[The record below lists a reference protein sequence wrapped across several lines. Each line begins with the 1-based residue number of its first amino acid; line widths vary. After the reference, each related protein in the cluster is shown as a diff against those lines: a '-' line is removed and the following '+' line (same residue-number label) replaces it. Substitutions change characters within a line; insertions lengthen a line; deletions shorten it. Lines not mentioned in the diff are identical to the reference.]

1 MSLKPTI
8 GIETHIE
15 LNTNT
20 KMFCRCGVVDTEEPN
35 ISLCP
40 TCLGLPGA
48 LPVPNKKA
56 IEYITLLALS
66 TGCEITRKGMF
77 HRKNYFY
84 PDLPKNYQISQF
96 DLPVGLNGEL
106 EIIIEEGTDYIQ
118 IERVHMEE
126 DTGKSSHSGTGRIE
140 SATCTELDFNRSGVP
155 LVEIVTK
162 PVITSSKQAVAYIE
176 ELRQLSI
183 DLNIS
188 EGRLEKGNLRF
199 DANISVAPEDSN
211 ELGTKVEIK
220 NMNSLRSLERAIDY
234 EIQRQT
240 KAVEDGVD
248 IIQETR
254 HWDENKEVTSTMRSK
269 EGSADYRYFSDPDLP
284 NMYLSENFIDQVRSS
299 MPKLPKEQREELEST
314 GLSLKQANIL
324 SKSDEW
330 IKSLYFKVH
339 KQTNDSEASYNW
351 ITGELQGQMRKAN
364 IERLPEWF
372 SYEYLSEII
381 DLIKSSKISFT
392 SAKIILSELL
402 EKDSTPNEVAEQN
415 NLFQEN
421 DTEKISEMIV
431 QILEENQDVVERIK
445 SGEDKL
451 VGFLVGQLMKQSN
464 GSVNPGMAKE
474 LLLKKIED

>member
-140 SATCTELDFNRSGVP
+140 SATSTALDFNRSGVP

-240 KAVEDGVD
+240 KAVEDGVE

-284 NMYLSENFIDQVRSS
+284 NMYLSEDFIDQVRSS

>member
-1 MSLKPTI
+1 MEI
-8 GIETHIE
+8 VIDE
-15 LNTNT
+15 
-20 KMFCRCGVVDTEEPN
+20 
-35 ISLCP
+35 
-40 TCLGLPGA
+40 
-48 LPVPNKKA
+48 NK
-56 IEYITLLALS
+56 
-66 TGCEITRKGMF
+66 
-77 HRKNYFY
+77 
-84 PDLPKNYQISQF
+84 
-96 DLPVGLNGEL
+96 
-106 EIIIEEGTDYIQ
+106 DYIQ

-126 DTGKSSHSGTGRIE
+126 DTGKSSHSGSGRIE
-140 SATCTELDFNRSGVP
+140 SATSTALDFNRSGVP

-162 PVITSSKQAVAYIE
+162 PVISSSKQAVAYIE

-199 DANISVAPEDSN
+199 DANISVAPEDST

-240 KAVEDGVD
+240 KALEEGIEIV
-248 IIQETR
+248 QETR
-254 HWDENKEVTSTMRSK
+254 HWDENKEITSTMRSK

-284 NMYLSENFIDQVRSS
+284 NMFLSEEFIKEVETL
-299 MPKLPKEQREELEST
+299 MPLLPKAQREELMTT
-314 GLSLKQANIL
+314 GLSLSQSNIL

-330 IKSLYFKVH
+330 IKKLYVKVFD
-339 KQTNDSEASYNW
+339 QTKDSVASFNW

-364 IERLPEWF
+364 IEVLPEWF
-372 SYEYLSEII
+372 NDEYLPEII
-381 DLIKSSKISFT
+381 ELIKSDKISFT
-392 SAKIILSELL
+392 SAKIILTEILTTNT
-402 EKDSTPNEVAEQN
+402 TPSKVAEQK

-421 DTEKISEMIV
+421 DSEKISEMIN
-431 QILEENQDVVERIK
+431 QIIQENQDIVDRIK

-474 LLLKKIED
+474 LLLKELED

>member
-1 MSLKPTI
+1 
-8 GIETHIE
+8 
-15 LNTNT
+15 
-20 KMFCRCGVVDTEEPN
+20 
-35 ISLCP
+35 
-40 TCLGLPGA
+40 
-48 LPVPNKKA
+48 
-56 IEYITLLALS
+56 
-66 TGCEITRKGMF
+66 MF

-106 EIIIEEGTDYIQ
+106 EIVIGENKDYIQ

-126 DTGKSSHSGTGRIE
+126 DTGKSSHSGSGRIE
-140 SATCTELDFNRSGVP
+140 SATSTALDFNRSGVP

-162 PVITSSKQAVAYIE
+162 PVISSSKQAVAYIE

-199 DANISVAPEDSN
+199 DANISVAPEDST

-240 KAVEDGVD
+240 KALEDGVE
-248 IIQETR
+248 IVQETR

-284 NMYLSENFIDQVRSS
+284 NMFLSDEFIKEVETL
-299 MPKLPKEQREELEST
+299 MPLLPKAQREELMTT
-314 GLSLKQANIL
+314 GLSLSQSNIL
-324 SKSDEW
+324 SKSDDW
-330 IKSLYFKVH
+330 IKKLYVKVFD
-339 KQTNDSEASYNW
+339 QTKDSIASYNW

-364 IERLPEWF
+364 IEVLPEWF
-372 SYEYLSEII
+372 NDDYLSEII
-381 DLIKSSKISFT
+381 ELIKSNKISFT
-392 SAKIILSELL
+392 SAKIILTEILTT
-402 EKDSTPNEVAEQN
+402 ETTPSKVAEQK

-421 DTEKISEMIV
+421 DTEKISEMIN
-431 QILEENQDVVERIK
+431 QIIKENEDIVDRIK

-451 VGFLVGQLMKQSN
+451 VGFLVGQLMKESN

-474 LLLKKIED
+474 LLLKELEG

>member
-140 SATCTELDFNRSGVP
+140 SATSTALDFNRSGVP

-240 KAVEDGVD
+240 KAVEDGVE

-284 NMYLSENFIDQVRSS
+284 NMYISEDFIDQVRSS

-339 KQTNDSEASYNW
+339 KKTNDSEASYNW

>member
-1 MSLKPTI
+1 MTLQPTI

-66 TGCEITRKGMF
+66 TGCEITTKGMF

-96 DLPVGLNGEL
+96 DLPVGLNGQL
-106 EIIIEEGTDYIQ
+106 EIVIDESTDFIQ

-126 DTGKSSHSGTGRIE
+126 DTGKSTHSGTGRIE
-140 SATCTELDFNRSGVP
+140 SATSTALDFNRSGVP

-199 DANISVAPEDSN
+199 DANISVAPEDSK

-234 EIQRQT
+234 EIQRQS
-240 KAVEDGVD
+240 KAVHDGVE

-284 NMYLSENFIDQVRSS
+284 NMYLSKDFVDQVKSS
-299 MPKLPKEQREELEST
+299 MPQLPNEQREELINT
-314 GLSLKQANIL
+314 GLSLIQSNIL

-339 KQTNDSEASYNW
+339 QQTKDSEGSYNW

-372 SYEYLSEII
+372 SHNYLSEII
-381 DLIKSSKISFT
+381 DLIKNSKISFT
-392 SAKIILSELL
+392 SAKIILSQLL
-402 EKDSTPNEVAEQN
+402 EEDSTPNEIAEQK

-421 DTEKISEMIV
+421 DTEKISEMIL
-431 QILEENQDVVERIK
+431 QILEENQEVVDRIK

>member
-140 SATCTELDFNRSGVP
+140 SATSTALDFNRSGVP

-240 KAVEDGVD
+240 KAVEDGVE

-284 NMYLSENFIDQVRSS
+284 NMYLSEDFIDQVRSS

-464 GSVNPGMAKE
+464 GSINPGMAKE

>member
-20 KMFCRCGVVDTEEPN
+20 KMFCRCGVVDTEKPN

-140 SATCTELDFNRSGVP
+140 SATSTALDFNRSGVP

>member
-140 SATCTELDFNRSGVP
+140 SATSTALDFNRSGVP

-176 ELRQLSI
+176 ELRQLSM

-240 KAVEDGVD
+240 KAVEDGVE

-330 IKSLYFKVH
+330 IKSLYFEVH

>member
-140 SATCTELDFNRSGVP
+140 SATSTALDFNRSGVP

-240 KAVEDGVD
+240 KAVEDGVE

-284 NMYLSENFIDQVRSS
+284 NMYLSEDFIDQVRSS

-431 QILEENQDVVERIK
+431 QILEENQDVVQRIK

>member
-20 KMFCRCGVVDTEEPN
+20 KMFCRCEVVDTEEPN

-106 EIIIEEGTDYIQ
+106 EIIIEEATDYIQ

-126 DTGKSSHSGTGRIE
+126 DTGKSSHSGSGRIE
-140 SATCTELDFNRSGVP
+140 SATSTALDFNRSGVP

-220 NMNSLRSLERAIDY
+220 NMNSLRSLFREN
-234 EIQRQT
+234 
-240 KAVEDGVD
+240 VE
-248 IIQETR
+248 
-254 HWDENKEVTSTMRSK
+254 SS
-269 EGSADYRYFSDPDLP
+269 YF
-284 NMYLSENFIDQVRSS
+284 
-299 MPKLPKEQREELEST
+299 
-314 GLSLKQANIL
+314 
-324 SKSDEW
+324 
-330 IKSLYFKVH
+330 
-339 KQTNDSEASYNW
+339 
-351 ITGELQGQMRKAN
+351 
-364 IERLPEWF
+364 
-372 SYEYLSEII
+372 
-381 DLIKSSKISFT
+381 
-392 SAKIILSELL
+392 
-402 EKDSTPNEVAEQN
+402 
-415 NLFQEN
+415 
-421 DTEKISEMIV
+421 
-431 QILEENQDVVERIK
+431 
-445 SGEDKL
+445 
-451 VGFLVGQLMKQSN
+451 
-464 GSVNPGMAKE
+464 
-474 LLLKKIED
+474 

>member
-106 EIIIEEGTDYIQ
+106 EIIIEEATDYIQ

-126 DTGKSSHSGTGRIE
+126 DTGKSSHSGSGRIE
-140 SATCTELDFNRSGVP
+140 SATSTALDFNRSGVP

-240 KAVEDGVD
+240 KAVEDGVE

-284 NMYLSENFIDQVRSS
+284 NMYISEDFIDQVRSS

-339 KQTNDSEASYNW
+339 KKTNDSEASYNW

>member
-140 SATCTELDFNRSGVP
+140 SATSTALDFNRSGVP

-199 DANISVAPEDSN
+199 DANISVAPEGSN

-240 KAVEDGVD
+240 KAVEDGVE

-284 NMYLSENFIDQVRSS
+284 NMYLSEDFIDQVRSS

>member
-1 MSLKPTI
+1 MSLQPTI

-20 KMFCRCGVVDTEEPN
+20 KMFCRCGVVDTEDPN
-35 ISLCP
+35 VSLCP

-56 IEYITLLALS
+56 IESITLLALS

-96 DLPVGLNGEL
+96 DLPVGLNGQL
-106 EIIIEEGTDYIQ
+106 EIVIDESTDFIQ

-126 DTGKSSHSGTGRIE
+126 DTGKSTHSGTGRIE
-140 SATCTELDFNRSGVP
+140 SATSTALDFNRSGVP

-199 DANISVAPEDSN
+199 DANISVAPEESK

-234 EIQRQT
+234 EIQ
-240 KAVEDGVD
+240 
-248 IIQETR
+248 
-254 HWDENKEVTSTMRSK
+254 
-269 EGSADYRYFSDPDLP
+269 
-284 NMYLSENFIDQVRSS
+284 
-299 MPKLPKEQREELEST
+299 
-314 GLSLKQANIL
+314 
-324 SKSDEW
+324 
-330 IKSLYFKVH
+330 
-339 KQTNDSEASYNW
+339 
-351 ITGELQGQMRKAN
+351 
-364 IERLPEWF
+364 
-372 SYEYLSEII
+372 
-381 DLIKSSKISFT
+381 
-392 SAKIILSELL
+392 
-402 EKDSTPNEVAEQN
+402 
-415 NLFQEN
+415 
-421 DTEKISEMIV
+421 
-431 QILEENQDVVERIK
+431 
-445 SGEDKL
+445 
-451 VGFLVGQLMKQSN
+451 
-464 GSVNPGMAKE
+464 
-474 LLLKKIED
+474 

>member
-20 KMFCRCGVVDTEEPN
+20 KMFCRCEVVDTEEPN

-140 SATCTELDFNRSGVP
+140 SATSTALDFNRSGVP

-240 KAVEDGVD
+240 KAVKDGVE

-284 NMYLSENFIDQVRSS
+284 NMYLSEDFIDQVRSS

>member
-140 SATCTELDFNRSGVP
+140 SATSTALDFNRSGVP

-284 NMYLSENFIDQVRSS
+284 NMYLSEDFIDQVRSS

-421 DTEKISEMIV
+421 DAEKISEMIV

>member
-1 MSLKPTI
+1 MTLQPTI

-66 TGCEITRKGMF
+66 TGCEITTKGMF

-96 DLPVGLNGEL
+96 DLPVGLNGQL
-106 EIIIEEGTDYIQ
+106 EIVIDECTDFIQ

-126 DTGKSSHSGTGRIE
+126 DTGKSTHSGTGRIE
-140 SATCTELDFNRSGVP
+140 SATSTALDFNRSGVP

-199 DANISVAPEDSN
+199 DANISVAPEDSK

-234 EIQRQT
+234 EIQRQS
-240 KAVEDGVD
+240 KAVHDGVD

-284 NMYLSENFIDQVRSS
+284 NMYLSKEFVDQVKSS
-299 MPKLPKEQREELEST
+299 MPQLPNEQREELINT
-314 GLSLKQANIL
+314 GLSLKQSNIL

-339 KQTNDSEASYNW
+339 QQTKDSEGSYNW

-364 IERLPEWF
+364 IEILPEWF
-372 SYEYLSEII
+372 SHNYLSEII
-381 DLIKSSKISFT
+381 DLIKNSKISFT
-392 SAKIILSELL
+392 SAKIILSQLL
-402 EKDSTPNEVAEQN
+402 EEDSTPNEIAEQK

-421 DTEKISEMIV
+421 DTEKISEMIL
-431 QILEENQDVVERIK
+431 QILEENQDVVDRIK

>member
-126 DTGKSSHSGTGRIE
+126 DTGKSSHSGSGRIE
-140 SATCTELDFNRSGVP
+140 SATSTALDFNRSGVP

-240 KAVEDGVD
+240 KAVEDGVE

-284 NMYLSENFIDQVRSS
+284 NMYLSEDFIDQVRSS